1 MTYGS
6 ETWVLRTVE
15 EEILRRA
22 ERRMIGKMC
31 RVKVNERIHTDGLMA
46 RLGQKNT
53 VVETVRRGSLRWLGH
68 VLRKD
73 NNESI
78 KQVWDFKV
86 EGNRGRGK
94 I

>member
-1 MTYGS
+1 MVCSYKKNN
-6 ETWVLRTVE
+6 VE
-15 EEILRRA
+15 IDL
-22 ERRMIGKMC
+22 IS
-31 RVKVNERIHTDGLMA
+31 
-46 RLGQKNT
+46 
-53 VVETVRRGSLRWLGH
+53 SLRWLGH